1 MAGEKGGGE
10 GEEGQGG
17 GGGEAEEGGG
27 RQEGHHQGGP
37 QPSRPHQVRTVL
49 INGFKSRL
57 LFQGTWFSLRT
68 ILYP

>member
-37 QPSRPHQVRTVL
+37 QPSRPHQVGTVL
-49 INGFKSRL
+49 NN
-57 LFQGTWFSLRT
+57 
-68 ILYP
+68 